1 MFTPSFKGPRKKLE
15 EPKTN
20 LKLRTAVKKTIARGP
35 LKAISQTAVKPLKDN
50 PTTKSVFKRLQSSN
64 TSIGSNNSSWMED
77 DEGTALYDEYLL
89 SKLMALNVKQN
100 CEEAKQSANK
110 DILELW
116 TAIEKIRAEV
126 CI

>member
-1 MFTPSFKGPRKKLE
+1 
-15 EPKTN
+15 
-20 LKLRTAVKKTIARGP
+20 
-35 LKAISQTAVKPLKDN
+35 
-50 PTTKSVFKRLQSSN
+50 
-64 TSIGSNNSSWMED
+64 MED

>member
-1 MFTPSFKGPRKKLE
+1 M
-15 EPKTN
+15 
-20 LKLRTAVKKTIARGP
+20 ARGP
-35 LKAISQTAVKPLKDN
+35 LKAISQTAMKPIKDN